1 MLSRIETLE
10 EQYRGIHTR
19 LVAELSTDEE
29 VTVDRLLQALTL
41 LPFAFRMQ
49 YQDTIQDMLPE
60 LEAEDRISSLFNLL
74 DPLFSFIDYDL
85 LKHLVSK
92 FGSAAL
98 KEEMS
103 DYVEKVQFFKRT
115 TTVSELIEYWPG
127 NKLPE
132 SNFSSLRARIGADP
146 GSYTLDE
153 LDKFRRRFFGQLR
166 LSDFIS
172 ASILVQLERSSSFI
186 AVWCIPTVAVPN
198 LIEVITSQSADTIFR
213 TENVLELSV
222 DNKCL
227 YDIHV
232 EATCVTS
239 ANMPVVETQPI
250 ALSPPVC

>member
-1 MLSRIETLE
+1 M
-10 EQYRGIHTR
+10 
-19 LVAELSTDEE
+19 AELSTNEE

-85 LKHLVSK
+85 LKHLVTK
-92 FGSAAL
+92 FGSASL

-103 DYVEKVQFFKRT
+103 EYVDKVQFFKRT

-186 AVWCIPTVAVPN
+186 AVWCIPTVAVPK
-198 LIEVITSQSADTIFR
+198 LIEVTSQSADTLFQA
-213 TENVLELSV
+213 ENILELSV
-222 DNKCL
+222 DNKSL
-227 YDIHV
+227 YSIYV
-232 EATCVTS
+232 KATCVTS
-239 ANMPVVETQPI
+239 VNMSVVEPQPI
-250 ALSPPVC
+250 ALSPRVC